1 MDSGVHG
8 DGSKS
13 PCSEMENDHR
23 RSLVVAFYDLD
34 ESHFFQMFVAAAVS
48 LSEAYRRV
56 TEKTAN
62 ADVHGREFMRKHGM
76 KVRVAEIKAENA
88 AKCEMSKEEYRAYLI
103 AAMKTPAGQIGPD
116 HQFCQIYKVAD
127 ENGVTRE
134 FRMPDKLRAAQLLAQ
149 HCGWDEPTKVALDVG
164 DSLSA
169 FLREV
174 VPK

>member
-1 MDSGVHG
+1 MPVL
-8 DGSKS
+8 KS
-13 PCSEMENDHR
+13 VR
-23 RSLVVAFYDLD
+23 D
-34 ESHFFQMFVAAAVS
+34 ERFAQYVAAAVS

-56 TEKTAN
+56 TGKTAN

-76 KVRVAEIKAENA
+76 KARVAEIKAENA

-116 HQFCQIYKVAD
+116 HQFCQIYKVVD

>member
-1 MDSGVHG
+1 
-8 DGSKS
+8 
-13 PCSEMENDHR
+13 
-23 RSLVVAFYDLD
+23 
-34 ESHFFQMFVAAAVS
+34 
-48 LSEAYRRV
+48 
-56 TEKTAN
+56 
-62 ADVHGREFMRKHGM
+62 
-76 KVRVAEIKAENA
+76 
-88 AKCEMSKEEYRAYLI
+88 MSKEEYRAYLI

-116 HQFCQIYKVAD
+116 HQFCQIYKVVD

-149 HCGWDEPTKVALDVG
+149 HCGWDEPTKVALDVS

>member
-1 MDSGVHG
+1 MLAL
-8 DGSKS
+8 KS
-13 PCSEMENDHR
+13 VR
-23 RSLVVAFYDLD
+23 D
-34 ESHFFQMFVAAAVS
+34 ERFAQYVAAAVS

-56 TEKTAN
+56 TGKTAN

-76 KVRVAEIKAENA
+76 KARVAEIKAENA

-103 AAMKTPAGQIGPD
+103 AAMKTPAGQIGPN

-134 FRMPDKLRAAQLLAQ
+134 FRMPGKLRAAQLLVQ
-149 HCGWDEPTKVALDVG
+149 HCGWDETAKVALDVS

>member
-56 TEKTAN
+56 TGKTLN
-62 ADVHGREFMRKHGM
+62 ADVFDFGDTSLHTMFSHELASMYIGVGGLSG
-76 KVRVAEIKAENA
+76 N
-88 AKCEMSKEEYRAYLI
+88 SPI
-103 AAMKTPAGQIGPD
+103 A
-116 HQFCQIYKVAD
+116 
-127 ENGVTRE
+127 
-134 FRMPDKLRAAQLLAQ
+134 L
-149 HCGWDEPTKVALDVG
+149 
-164 DSLSA
+164 
-169 FLREV
+169 
-174 VPK
+174 

>member
-1 MDSGVHG
+1 MPVLKRIRDE
-8 DGSKS
+8 KFAQY
-13 PCSEMENDHR
+13 
-23 RSLVVAFYDLD
+23 VAGG
-34 ESHFFQMFVAAAVS
+34 VS
-48 LSEAYRRV
+48 LSEAYRGLV
-56 TEKTAN
+56 KTAN
-62 ADVHGREFMRKHGM
+62 ADAHGREFMRKHGM
-76 KVRVAEIKAENA
+76 KARVAEIKAENA

-116 HQFCQIYKVAD
+116 HQFCQIYKVVD

-169 FLREV
+169 FLRDV